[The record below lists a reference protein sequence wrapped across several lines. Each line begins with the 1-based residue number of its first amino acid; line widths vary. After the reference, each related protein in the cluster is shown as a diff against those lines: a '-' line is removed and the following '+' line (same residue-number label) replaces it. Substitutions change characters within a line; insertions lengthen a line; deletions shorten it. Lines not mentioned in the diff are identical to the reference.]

1 MENIPNPFDLIR
13 AADYSDLQIKDFWV
27 DFKGQELQALLEP
40 TSKTS
45 MHILGGKGSGKTH
58 LMRYCSYP
66 VQKLRFS
73 SNSIDGL
80 VDQGYIGIFLRAN
93 TLDTGKFSGKGQDT
107 EKWGTLFNYYF
118 ELRLV
123 ENLILT
129 LMDLSKLDGKLEL
142 ELNSLAS
149 DVVLLLDE
157 QPAEKPNTLAGLL
170 EFIISL
176 RKAVDLSVNNC
187 VFTRTLNVKIL
198 LSPGSLLFG
207 VPALVTKRLK
217 KLEKLRFIYL
227 VDEVENLTIEQQKF
241 LNTLIRH
248 SLEPCSFRLG
258 ARLYGIKTLSNY
270 GTDEENKEGSEFK
283 ALHLDQIL
291 RSKGEAFKEFSREL
305 CAKRLE
311 DGGFANKPGEQK
323 GLKDLLQSFFETYSS
338 ENYYYSHTKELVGAA
353 KSSERPYF
361 KKLRDQLHSKNTNN
375 AVATVTEAKKIIS
388 LLSVHEHPLIE
399 KANIFMLYQDWYRGK
414 NLIESAELISEECRS
429 FLAGEPGRHKTLYGH
444 FAIDLL
450 AQLYR
455 DYKQAPTPLYAGFDS
470 FVRMS
475 ACVPRNLLVILQNVY
490 KWASFNGDRPF
501 RDGPIPIP
509 TQSEAVIQSAGFFFD
524 EDARPGADVPSVQR
538 AVERLAEYL
547 REVRFSSKPVEVSPL
562 AFSLD
567 VSKLSETAK
576 YNLKR
581 AENWSY
587 IFRHPKGRPNANSK
601 RVDEKYQLNPM
612 LSPKWD
618 LPVSVRGDVR
628 LPHGVAEAIFG
639 TLDSSD
645 FQKELNE
652 ATSGMKAPN
661 FGKSRVQLTRQHTE
675 VASTNKTLSLNFGDD
690 DAI

>member
-1 MENIPNPFDLIR
+1 MENNTNPFDLIR

-40 TSKTS
+40 TSITS

-66 VQKLRFS
+66 VQKLRFPD
-73 SNSIDGL
+73 NSIKGL
-80 VDQGYIGIFLRAN
+80 ISEGYIGIFLRAN
-93 TLDTGKFSGKGQDT
+93 TLDTGKFSGKGQDG

-129 LMDLSKLDGKLEL
+129 LIDLSKFDHKLML
-142 ELNSLAS
+142 ELNSLVG
-149 DVVLLLDE
+149 DVLLLLDE
-157 QPAEKPNTLAGLL
+157 LPTQKPDTLTSLL
-170 EFIISL
+170 DFIVSL

-187 VFTRTLNVKIL
+187 VFTRSLNVNIL

-207 VPALVTKRLK
+207 VPALVTKRIK
-217 KLEKLRFIYL
+217 IFEKLRFIYL
-227 VDEVENLTIEQQKF
+227 VDEVENLTEDQQKF

-248 SLEPCSFRLG
+248 SMDPCSFRLG
-258 ARLYGIKTLSNY
+258 ARLYGIKTLANY
-270 GTDEENKEGSEFK
+270 GTEEENKEGSEFK
-283 ALHLDQIL
+283 ALYLDQIL

-323 GLKDLLQSFFETYSS
+323 LKGVLQSLFEAYSS
-338 ENYYYSHTKELVGAA
+338 DDYYRSHTKELVGIA
-353 KSSERPYF
+353 KSSDRPYF
-361 KKLRDQLHSKNTNN
+361 KRLRDQLHSKGTNN
-375 AVATVTEAKKIIS
+375 AVATASDAKRIVS
-388 LLSVHEHPLIE
+388 LLSIYEHPLVE
-399 KANIFMLYQDWYRGK
+399 KVNIFMLYQDWYRGK
-414 NLIESAELISEECRS
+414 DLIKSAELISEECKG

-455 DYKQAPTPLYAGFDS
+455 DYKQSPTPMYAGFDS

-501 RDGPIPIP
+501 REGPIPIL
-509 TQSEAVIQSAGFFFD
+509 TQAEAVIQSAGFFFD
-524 EDARPGADVPSVQR
+524 EDARPGADVPNVQR

-567 VSKLSETAK
+567 VSKLSEAAK

-628 LPHGVAEAIFG
+628 LPHSVAEAIFG
-639 TLDSSD
+639 TLDSSG

-652 ATSGMKAPN
+652 ATLGMKAPN
-661 FGKSRVQLTRQHTE
+661 FGKSRAQLNRPHME
-675 VASTNKTLSLNFGDD
+675 ELFTNGTLSLNFGDD